1 MTWAED
7 HPLAAALE
15 ARAPDADLVAE
26 LAGLDLD
33 LVDDAALV
41 EIVAGY
47 ERVISM
53 ATARQAEALMAFH
66 GRATGERADFVP
78 DQVGARLSVSR
89 RAAER
94 KVEHALAL
102 DVLRPVRDA
111 LAAGRIDARKAD
123 ALVRETDH
131 LSTRTALA
139 VLADVVPRAEER
151 TVPQLRA
158 DVRRAELAHDDEA
171 PRRRLVAARAER
183 CVRLQPAP
191 DAMAWIRALLPAEDA
206 MTVMAAVDALADA
219 SAPDDPRPVDARR
232 ADAFTDTFRAVLDG
246 GASPDGTPLPSRH
259 GRRPH
264 LEVIVAASTLAGL
277 DEEPAELVGYGPIPA
292 AVAREVARDAEWR
305 AVALDPATGEVA
317 ARSARTY
324 RATDAYRPG
333 AGLAALVVAR
343 DVTCTF
349 KGCRTPAM
357 RCDLDHITP
366 FDPASPPGEQTEYD
380 NLHALCRHHHRM
392 KTMGL
397 ADPSRSAATGETRWA
412 LPTGHIVDRP
422 PTARGGRGPGRA
434 PGPRGGP

>member
-1 MTWAED
+1 MTWAEE
-7 HPLAAALE
+7 HPLAAALD

-26 LAGLDLD
+26 LAGLDLA
-33 LVDDAALV
+33 LVDDAALL
-41 EIVAGY
+41 EIVAGC
-47 ERVISM
+47 ERVISW
-53 ATARQAEALMAFH
+53 ATARQAEALAALSA
-66 GRATGERADFVP
+66 RAWGERAEFVP
-78 DQVGARLSVSR
+78 DEVGARLSVSR

-102 DVLRPVRDA
+102 DVLRPVREA
-111 LAAGRIDARKAD
+111 LAVGRIDARKAD

-131 LSTRTALA
+131 LGASAALA
-139 VLADVVPRAEER
+139 VLADVLPRAEER

-171 PRRRLVAARAER
+171 PQRRLAAARAER

-219 SAPDDPRPVDARR
+219 CAPDDPRAVDARR

-246 GASPDGTPLPSRH
+246 GTAPDGTPLPTRH

-277 DEEPAELVGYGPIPA
+277 DEHPAELVGYGPIPA
-292 AVAREVARDAEWR
+292 AVAREVADDADWR

-317 ARSARTY
+317 ARSARAY

-333 AGLAALVVAR
+333 AALAALVVAR

-366 FDPASPPGEQTEYD
+366 FDPGAPPRDQTEYD
-380 NLHALCRHHHRM
+380 NLHSLCRHHHRM
-392 KTMGL
+392 KTLGL
-397 ADPSRSAATGETRWA
+397 ADPSRSTETGVTRWV
-412 LPTGHIVDRP
+412 LPTGHVVDRP
-422 PTARGGRGPGRA
+422 PASRGA
-434 PGPRGGP
+434 PGPRGAPRA

>member
-1 MTWAED
+1 MTWAEE
-7 HPLAAALE
+7 HPLATALD
-15 ARAPDADLVAE
+15 ARAPDADLLAE
-26 LAGLDLD
+26 LAELDLD
-33 LVDDAALV
+33 LVDDAALL
-41 EIVAGY
+41 EIVAAY
-47 ERVISM
+47 ERVISA
-53 ATARQAEALMAFH
+53 ATARQAEALVALST
-66 GRATGERADFVP
+66 RALGERTEFVP
-78 DQVGARLSVSR
+78 DEVAARLSVSR

-94 KVEHALAL
+94 KVEHAFAL
-102 DVLRPVRDA
+102 DALRPLHDA
-111 LAAGRIDARKAD
+111 LAVGRIDVRKAD

-131 LSTRTALA
+131 LSTPVALA
-139 VLADVVPRAEER
+139 VLANVLPRAEQR

-171 PRRRLVAARAER
+171 PQRRLAAARAER

-206 MTVMAAVDALADA
+206 MAVMAAVDALADA
-219 SAPDDPRPVDARR
+219 CAPDDPRPIDARR

-246 GASPDGTPLPSRH
+246 GTTPDGTPLPTRH

-264 LEVIVAASTLAGL
+264 LELIVAASTLAGL
-277 DEEPAELVGYGPIPA
+277 DEDPAELVGYGPIPA

-333 AGLAALVVAR
+333 VALTSLVVAR

-357 RCDLDHITP
+357 RCDLDHIVP
-366 FDPASPPGEQTEYD
+366 FDPGAPPRDQTEYD

-392 KTMGL
+392 KTLGF
-397 ADPSRSAATGETRWA
+397 ADPTRSTTTGETRWV
-412 LPTGHIVDRP
+412 LPTGHVVARP
-422 PTARGGRGPGRA
+422 PASRRPSAPRGA
-434 PGPRGGP
+434 PGA